1 VRSLPL
7 LAIVGSPN
15 VGKSTLFNRLV
26 GRKTA
31 IVTDE
36 PGVTRDRLY
45 GLVKGDPPAFRIV
58 DTGGILPGEGTPLA
72 RDILRQAETA
82 LSEAAAVLF
91 VVDARASLTRTD
103 REVAMLLRKRGLPL
117 LVVANKVDAD
127 SVEPLVGELHELG
140 LGDPVPISAAHGHGI
155 GDLLERVAAMVS
167 AAEDGEE
174 HATPEETLVRIAIVG
189 RPNVGKSSLLNRLV
203 GEERMLVSDVPG
215 TTRDSVDTRID
226 RGDRSYL
233 LVDTAGIR
241 RRGRVQAVVET
252 LSVAR
257 ARVSIER
264 ADVVALVLDAVEG
277 IVAQDAHVAG
287 YAHDAL
293 KPVAVVINKWDLV
306 EDREEAAKVWT
317 EEVRR
322 RFPFLK
328 EAPIVLVSART
339 GQRVSR
345 ILDTA
350 DDLYR
355 HAGIRVPTPQLNRW
369 LEREARA
376 ERGAPAGGKSVRL
389 FYAAQ
394 TGTHPPSFVFFCND
408 ARRIHFSLRRRLE
421 NSLRE
426 RFDLGPAPVRLAF
439 RSRREA
445 GGR

>member
-1 VRSLPL
+1 V
-7 LAIVGSPN
+7 AIVGAPN

-26 GRKTA
+26 GGRTA

-45 GLVKGDPPAFRIV
+45 GVVRRDAPAFRVV
-58 DTGGILPGEGTPLA
+58 DTGGIVVGEGTPLA

-91 VVDARASLTRTD
+91 VVDARAGLTRLD
-103 REVAMLLRKRGLPL
+103 REVASLLRKRSLPL
-117 LVVANKVDAD
+117 VLVANKVDAE
-127 SVEPLVGELHELG
+127 SVEPLVSELYEIG
-140 LGDPVPISAAHGHGI
+140 LGDPAPVSAAHGLGI
-155 GDLLERVAAMVS
+155 GELLDRVAELVAEAPGPDAVS
-167 AAEDGEE
+167 GEDDG
-174 HATPEETLVRIAIVG
+174 LVRIAIVG

-203 GEERMLVSDVPG
+203 GEERMLVSEIPG
-215 TTRDSVDTRID
+215 TTRDSVDTRIE

-257 ARVSIER
+257 SRSSIER
-264 ADVVALVLDAVEG
+264 ADVVALVLDAVSG

-293 KPVAVVINKWDLV
+293 KPVVLVINKWDLV
-306 EDREEAAKVWT
+306 EHREEAAKAWS

-328 EAPIVLVSART
+328 EAPIVLASART

-345 ILDTA
+345 ILDAA
-350 DDLYR
+350 DDLHR

-369 LEREARA
+369 LEGEARS
-376 ERGAPAGGKSVRL
+376 ERGAPAKGRSVRL

-394 TGTHPPSFVFFCND
+394 TGTHPPSFVLFCND

-426 RFDLGPAPVRLAF
+426 RFDFGPAPIRLAF